1 MRSSLLPRIRIKEF
15 KPINID
21 GGYLVDGFPSVGF
34 TEAIATES
42 LIQTTQFDL
51 VGILDSDGFPPV
63 SLIKDGK
70 PNYPTRIFVNESL
83 KVAVFSSYLTI
94 AELMHRTVARTM
106 LSWARKH
113 NISLIISGVAIKS
126 QGSNEQ
132 ILAAAS
138 TDEARKKL
146 NEAGFSILT
155 HGTIPGIPGLLLNEG
170 MINNQNVVV
179 ILFNSV
185 GTGPDFKASAQLCL
199 SMSKLIPGISC
210 DIAMLQKEAEKAEKN
225 IREAEEEAKD
235 LKGSMYG

>member
-1 MRSSLLPRIRIKEF
+1 MLPRIRIKEF

-51 VGILDSDGFPPV
+51 AGILDSDGFPPV

-106 LSWARKH
+106 LSWAKKH
-113 NISLIISGVAIKS
+113 NISLIVSGVAIKS
-126 QGSNEQ
+126 QGGNEK

-138 TDEARKKL
+138 TDEARNKL

>member
-1 MRSSLLPRIRIKEF
+1 LPKVRIREI
-15 KPINID
+15 KPIKID

-42 LIQTTQFDL
+42 LIHTAQFDMM
-51 VGILDSDGFPPV
+51 GILDSDGFPPV

-94 AELMHRTVARTM
+94 AEPMHRIVARTM

-126 QGSNEQ
+126 EKVSEQ

-138 TDEARKKL
+138 TDEAKNKL
-146 NEAGFSILT
+146 IEAGFTILT

-170 MINNQNVVV
+170 MLNNQNVAV
-179 ILFNSV
+179 ILFNSAGV
-185 GTGPDFKASAQLCL
+185 APDFKASAQLCL
-199 SMSKLIPGISC
+199 AMSKLIPGVSC
-210 DIAMLQKEAEKAEKN
+210 DIATLQKEAEKAEKN
-225 IREAEEEAKD
+225 IKEAEEEAKD
-235 LKGSMYG
+235 LKGSIYG

>member
-1 MRSSLLPRIRIKEF
+1 MYPKIRIKEI
-15 KPINID
+15 KSINID

-42 LIQTTQFDL
+42 LIHTTQFEL
-51 VGILDSDGFPPV
+51 AGILDSDGFPPV

-70 PNYPTRIFVNESL
+70 PNYPTRIFVNEDL

-94 AELMHRTVARTM
+94 SEPMHRTVARTM

-113 NISLIISGVAIKS
+113 NISLIISGVAISS
-126 QGSNEQ
+126 QENSEQ

-138 TDEARKKL
+138 TDNARKKL
-146 NEAGFSILT
+146 TEAGLSVLT

-170 MINNQNVVV
+170 MLSNQDVAV
-179 ILFNSV
+179 ILFNSA
-185 GTGPDFKASAQLCL
+185 GTSPDFKASAQLCL
-199 SMSKLIPGISC
+199 AMSKLIPGVSC
-210 DIAMLQKEAEKAEKN
+210 DITMLQSEAEKAEKN
-225 IREAEEEAKD
+225 IKEAEEEAKD